1 MESVNLNNGIL
12 AEELVSV
19 ALLEDGF
26 NVARPV
32 RIGPI
37 DLLSIW
43 DGKVI
48 NRLQVKSCSKR
59 TLEANMRYEF
69 KVSQAGKNYA
79 ENEVDFVVLV
89 GVETKSFWV
98 VPMKK
103 IGSRLK
109 INTTIGGNGA
119 FDRFFGAFK
128 LLRQSA

>member
-1 MESVNLNNGIL
+1 MESINLNNGIL

-19 ALLEDGF
+19 ALLEEEF
-26 NVARPV
+26 NVDCPV

-43 DGKVI
+43 DGSVI
-48 NRLQVKSCSKR
+48 KRLQVKSCSKR
-59 TLEANMRYEF
+59 TLDANMRYEF
-69 KVSQAGKNYA
+69 KVSCAGKNYS
-79 ENEVDFVVLV
+79 ENDLDFIILV

-98 VPMKK
+98 VPFKK
-103 IGSRLK
+103 IETRLK

-128 LLRQSA
+128 LLR

>member
-1 MESVNLNNGIL
+1 MESVTLNNGVL

-19 ALLEDGF
+19 ALLEEGF

-43 DGKVI
+43 DGNVI
-48 NRLQVKSCSKR
+48 QRIQVKSCYKR
-59 TLEANMRYEF
+59 SLDTNMRYQF
-69 KVSQAGKNYA
+69 TVAQAGKNYA
-79 ENEVDFVVLV
+79 ENDLDFVILV

-98 VPMKK
+98 IPFKK

-119 FDRFFGAFK
+119 YDRFFGAFK
-128 LLRQSA
+128 LLR

>member
-1 MESVNLNNGIL
+1 MESINLNNGIL

-48 NRLQVKSCSKR
+48 KRLQVKSCSKR

-69 KVSQAGKNYA
+69 KVTQAGKNYA
-79 ENEVDFVVLV
+79 ENNVDFV

-128 LLRQSA
+128 LLRQNG

>member
-48 NRLQVKSCSKR
+48 NRLLPR
-59 TLEANMRYEF
+59 
-69 KVSQAGKNYA
+69 GK
-79 ENEVDFVVLV
+79 
-89 GVETKSFWV
+89 
-98 VPMKK
+98 
-103 IGSRLK
+103 
-109 INTTIGGNGA
+109 
-119 FDRFFGAFK
+119 
-128 LLRQSA
+128 

>member
-48 NRLQVKSCSKR
+48 NRLLPRDRNQDSVGEISERNIPGTKQAIDDAAARFWAKRGLQDPSKSRISYGRK
-59 TLEANMRYEF
+59 
-69 KVSQAGKNYA
+69 
-79 ENEVDFVVLV
+79 
-89 GVETKSFWV
+89 
-98 VPMKK
+98 
-103 IGSRLK
+103 LK
-109 INTTIGGNGA
+109 
-119 FDRFFGAFK
+119 
-128 LLRQSA
+128 